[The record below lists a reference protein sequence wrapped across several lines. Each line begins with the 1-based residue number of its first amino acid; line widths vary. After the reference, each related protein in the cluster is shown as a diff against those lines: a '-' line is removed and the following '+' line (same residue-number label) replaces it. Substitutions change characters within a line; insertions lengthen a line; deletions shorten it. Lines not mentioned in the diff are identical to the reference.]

1 MLLTLEQLFEAPIG
15 KADKSMTFGSLHVD
29 LQPRYKFPAV
39 DARNSNGTVDT
50 GEPDNPVILGLED
63 GFNVYRDRNSGS
75 SVLPGTYDPDN
86 PPPLPKRLTHIPGF
100 RPNEPVI
107 DETTSVSRGPS
118 YDHQAPGTETP
129 DIDVSR
135 SSSYLNDDWEVP
147 AQSLPTYNVTTT
159 SHGSD
164 GAPAVP
170 QKSDDEDSSEPW
182 SINASRTKSIN
193 AGPRENYAICEPC
206 GHEQPAVAYCSN
218 CGAQFC
224 SYHWAEQWVH
234 RDKSDQRLKDG
245 VPHEKTDPWL
255 ANKIKTIIEPS
266 LSQEEQNRLHQQDE
280 DTTWFGVM
288 PDNAGKL
295 MFHDFGRYEQSSLQ
309 SRFPQKSSQY
319 PSLISFV
326 GTTGAG
332 KSTLIKGLVKLASSR
347 HGEKSQTP
355 IVGLVQ
361 NQHVPTVRILAVVLP
376 SYGPRFESPNMVLRA
391 YRALI
396 SLLLSLNPSRNSI
409 LQVNKV
415 MLTPT
420 SSTEWRGPFI
430 LGSVFFQQ

>member
-1 MLLTLEQLFEAPIG
+1 MP
-15 KADKSMTFGSLHVD
+15 
-29 LQPRYKFPAV
+29 
-39 DARNSNGTVDT
+39 
-50 GEPDNPVILGLED
+50 
-63 GFNVYRDRNSGS
+63 
-75 SVLPGTYDPDN
+75 PGTYDPDN
-86 PPPLPKRLTHIPGF
+86 PPPLPKHPTHIPGY
-100 RPNEPVI
+100 RPNEPLI
-107 DETTSVSRGPS
+107 DEATSVSRGPT
-118 YDHQAPGTETP
+118 YDHQTAGTETP
-129 DIDVSR
+129 DVDVSR
-135 SSSYLNDDWEVP
+135 SSSYFHNDWEVP
-147 AQSLPTYNVTTT
+147 ARVPGRIPVLPSQPPVSTYTTT
-159 SHGSD
+159 TTAHGSD
-164 GAPAVP
+164 MAPPVP

-182 SINASRTKSIN
+182 SINASRTKFIN
-193 AGPRENYAICEPC
+193 AGPRENYAVCEPC
-206 GHEQPAVAYCSN
+206 GREQPAVAYCSN

-295 MFHDFGRYEQSSLQ
+295 MFHDFGRYEQSSLE

-332 KSTLIKGLVKLASSR
+332 KSTLIKGLVKLASSKR
-347 HGEKSQTP
+347 GEKSQTP

-361 NQHVPTVRILAVVLP
+361 NQHVPTVRISVILFP
-376 SYGPRFESPNMVLRA
+376 SFDLKAPNLVSGA
-391 YRALI
+391 YRV
-396 SLLLSLNPSRNSI
+396 LLSLSFHIISGVPGKNWDI
-409 LQVNKV
+409 
-415 MLTPT
+415 
-420 SSTEWRGPFI
+420 
-430 LGSVFFQQ
+430 